1 MSDTYHTGRTERVAQ
16 YLATEGTPRTLAQIR
31 AGIGA
36 DKESSKSLHTML
48 RRLVQHGRVD
58 FALGQRRGGSTY
70 CANAR
75 TRYVRE
81 VKAPIARKSRAAPT
95 PTPRTTSHRITLP
108 TPAVPA
114 CSRIPAATASEQ
126 ISADVAAFIANGG
139 RIQRLRNGDS
149 AFNREAQGRGMKAHN
164 EAAWK
169 TRQEAITAG

>member
-1 MSDTYHTGRTERVAQ
+1 MSIDTYHTGRTERVAQ

-58 FALGQRRGGSTY
+58 FVAGQQRGGNTY

-75 TRYVRE
+75 TRYVRGTATPAPRKRHPAKQS
-81 VKAPIARKSRAAPT
+81 VTTHNAAVTPAQKANPAVAACRSDSPEALRQQIAADLREFIAR
-95 PTPRTTSHRITLP
+95 
-108 TPAVPA
+108 
-114 CSRIPAATASEQ
+114 
-126 ISADVAAFIANGG
+126 GG
-139 RIQRLRNGDS
+139 RIQRLLNGDS
-149 AFNREAQGRGMKAHN
+149 AFNREAHN